1 MGLCRSLLFVPAS
14 KPAIF
19 PKALA
24 AGADVVCADLEDAI
38 GPNEK
43 DTARKGALEFFCAGS
58 GARRALRINT
68 LRSRVGLQDV
78 LDVLDAEPGAGTLI
92 LPKVEAAEEIR
103 WIEELLRGLPG
114 IRFAA
119 LVETARGLEACFA
132 IASASPRLD
141 FLIFGAV
148 DLAADMGL
156 ALEDHALA
164 YARGRLAH
172 AARCAGVGLLD
183 VPCIDFRNLAEVER
197 QATLARQMG
206 FSGKTAIHPTN
217 ISVINSVFTPSA
229 EEVEE
234 ARGIVAAF
242 RQSKGGVAVWNGK
255 LVEEPV
261 VKRMLRLL
269 ELHDAAPAA

>member
-14 KPAIF
+14 KPAMV
-19 PKALA
+19 PKALGS
-24 AGADVVCADLEDAI
+24 GADLVCADLEDAV
-38 GPNEK
+38 GPHDK
-43 DTARKGALEFFCAGS
+43 DAARADGLAFLCG
-58 GARRALRINT
+58 GDGLRRALRINS

-78 LDVLDAEPGAGTLI
+78 LGVLDAEPRQGTLI
-92 LPKVEAAEEIR
+92 LPKVEAADEIR
-103 WIEELLRGLPG
+103 WIDELLRGLPD

-119 LVETARGLEACFA
+119 LIETARGLEACFS
-132 IASASPRLD
+132 IAASSPRLD

-164 YARGRLAH
+164 YARGRLSH

-183 VPCIDFRNLAEVER
+183 VPCVDFRNIAEVER
-197 QATLARQMG
+197 QARLVRQMG

-217 ISVINSVFTPSA
+217 IPVINKVFTPSL

-242 RQSKGGVAVWNGK
+242 RQSNGGVAVWNGK

-269 ELHDAAPAA
+269 ELHGAAPAA